1 MSFQQ
6 ALSGLNAAAQNLD
19 VIGNNV
25 SNANTVGF
33 KSGTA
38 EFADVYAN
46 ALNGTGGSQVGIG
59 TTVSGISQQFTQG
72 SITSTNNPLDL
83 AISGGGFFR
92 MSSSDNTV
100 TYSRNGQFSVN
111 NNNNIISS
119 DGLKLTGYPADSSG
133 NIIKSAPQVL
143 QLSRNSLAPITTSAV
158 TVSSN
163 LDANTPDLLPANF
176 NPSDPSTYT
185 SSTSTNVFD
194 SLGNSHVLSLYWM
207 KTDTSTNTWNV
218 YGAIDG
224 TALASNPI
232 ETMAFDTNGSMSATT
247 LAAQPVS
254 ITASVGASAAPLT
267 FTLDQTGTTQFGSSF
282 NVNNLNQNG
291 YASGQLTGFNIGSN
305 GNILG
310 NYSNGQTLTLGQVAL
325 ADFVDQQALQPNGN
339 NQFSETAD
347 SGPPLVGTP
356 GTGTLGV
363 LQSSAVEQ
371 SNVDLTTELV
381 NMITAQR
388 VYQAN
393 AQSIKTEDAIL
404 QTITSLQ

>member
-143 QLSRNSLAPITTSAV
+143 
-158 TVSSN
+158 
-163 LDANTPDLLPANF
+163 
-176 NPSDPSTYT
+176 
-185 SSTSTNVFD
+185 
-194 SLGNSHVLSLYWM
+194 
-207 KTDTSTNTWNV
+207 
-218 YGAIDG
+218 
-224 TALASNPI
+224 
-232 ETMAFDTNGSMSATT
+232 
-247 LAAQPVS
+247 
-254 ITASVGASAAPLT
+254 
-267 FTLDQTGTTQFGSSF
+267 
-282 NVNNLNQNG
+282 
-291 YASGQLTGFNIGSN
+291 
-305 GNILG
+305 
-310 NYSNGQTLTLGQVAL
+310 
-325 ADFVDQQALQPNGN
+325 
-339 NQFSETAD
+339 
-347 SGPPLVGTP
+347 
-356 GTGTLGV
+356 
-363 LQSSAVEQ
+363 
-371 SNVDLTTELV
+371 
-381 NMITAQR
+381 
-388 VYQAN
+388 
-393 AQSIKTEDAIL
+393 
-404 QTITSLQ
+404 